1 LRALVIAL
9 GFFISCVIGHYVVKH
24 FLGHLRQCMG
34 LRSRTDTLAMWI
46 AAPLTTRTPAALTGF
61 VERVFFTI
69 LVASNVS
76 DILTGMIGWLALKL
90 GANWQSRKDEI
101 DEEVRTNYAF
111 SALLAGL
118 VSMLMAY
125 LGGWFIKRYG

>member
-1 LRALVIAL
+1 
-9 GFFISCVIGHYVVKH
+9 
-24 FLGHLRQCMG
+24 MG

-46 AAPLTTRTPAALTGF
+46 APPLTTRTPAALTGF

-90 GANWQSRKDEI
+90 GANWQSRKDEM